1 MVLLLLSFPYEEDTL
16 IIIYF
21 LFFFLWRPQIQ
32 QKKKLKKKT
41 VFKKLSRWKV
51 EHITDSRGKYEGR
64 KIR

>member
-16 IIIYF
+16 LIIYF
-21 LFFFLWRPQIQ
+21 LFFFLMEATNT
-32 QKKKLKKKT
+32 KKNKIKKT
-41 VFKKLSRWKV
+41 EFKKLSRWKV